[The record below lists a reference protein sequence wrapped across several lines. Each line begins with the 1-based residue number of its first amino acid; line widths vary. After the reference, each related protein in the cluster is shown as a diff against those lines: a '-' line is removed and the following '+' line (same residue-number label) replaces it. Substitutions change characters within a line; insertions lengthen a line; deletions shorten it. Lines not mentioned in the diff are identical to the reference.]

1 MIYSGKRLGRQ
12 RRSGSANADTQ
23 KATVAHRDEQE
34 DPEVHSV
41 PPHHVGDHEEVDF
54 APTDLTDGR
63 EEEDWKSRY
72 SDRSCRFQICLEA
85 CYLIVLLYGSA
96 ALLLLVWLETPQGWM
111 GISNEQYVIFQVYAY
126 AWLGGL
132 LGGTLFTVKWL
143 YHTVGKG
150 TWHADRLP
158 WRFFTP
164 HLSSAFSFG
173 LIAIIT
179 SSIFQ
184 VLNQELVRQGAA
196 VVGLSLI
203 LGYFSD
209 FTVARLYR
217 LAENLLGAPI
227 GRRKQ

>member
-1 MIYSGKRLGRQ
+1 M
-12 RRSGSANADTQ
+12 ANRDAQNQ
-23 KATVAHRDEQE
+23 KAALAPR
-34 DPEVHSV
+34 
-41 PPHHVGDHEEVDF
+41 HHIGDHEEVDF

-63 EEEDWKSRY
+63 EEKNWRSRY
-72 SDRSCRFQICLEA
+72 QERWCRFQICAEA
-85 CYLIVLLYGSA
+85 LYLLVLLYGSA
-96 ALLLLVWLETPQGWM
+96 FLLLLVWLETPQSWLDV
-111 GISNEQYVIFQVYAY
+111 SDDQYATFQVYAY

-132 LGGTLFTVKWL
+132 LGGTLFAVKWL

-150 TWHADRLP
+150 IWNADRLP
-158 WRFFTP
+158 WRIFIP

-179 SSIFQ
+179 SSIFP

-217 LAENLLGAPI
+217 LAENLLGTPTSH
-227 GRRKQ
+227 RKPAD